1 MPRGAVR
8 DPLIRGD
15 AEWSAALSQ
24 AVESDAPGG
33 RLWLGDQGA
42 AVALAAAVG
51 RRTRWLR
58 LGLVVQPHRRALT
71 VLAKQLTGLD
81 VVLAGRLDVAL
92 DEGTGD
98 TEAEEVTEALKELSS
113 GRPVSRGGPLVLSD
127 GARCL
132 PPARQ
137 QPLPIYLVTGSGA
150 DWVEVG
156 GPG

>member
-15 AEWSAALSQ
+15 AAWPSTVSQ
-24 AVESDAPGG
+24 AVAGDAPGR

-42 AVALAAAVG
+42 AVALAAGVG

-81 VVLAGRLDVAL
+81 VLLAGRLDVAL
-92 DEGTGD
+92 DQNTG
-98 TEAEEVTEALKELSS
+98 EAEAAEVTEALRELFS

-137 QPLPIYLVTGSGA
+137 QPLPIYRVTGSGA

-156 GPG
+156 QPA

>member
-15 AEWSAALSQ
+15 AEWPAALSR
-24 AVESDAPGG
+24 AVEGDAPGR

-42 AVALAAAVG
+42 AVALAAGVG

-58 LGLVVQPHRRALT
+58 LGLVIQPHRRSLT
-71 VLAKQLTGLD
+71 VLAKQLTSLD
-81 VVLAGRLDVAL
+81 VLLAGRLDVAL
-92 DEGTGD
+92 DESTGD
-98 TEAEEVTEALKELSS
+98 SEAEEVIEALRDLSS
-113 GRPVSRGGPLVLSD
+113 GRPVSRGGPLIHSD

-137 QPLPIYLVTGSGA
+137 QPLPIYRVTGSGA

-156 GPG
+156 EPG